1 MLSNDI
7 ILMAGL
13 PASGKSQISKQ
24 YEELGYKILSL
35 DKKTMYIA
43 GDTAVVEKE
52 IKNGNKVVIDNTN
65 TVAVT
70 RKKFIDFAKSNNLT
84 IGIHYINTSKDD
96 CLINSLHRMYER
108 HGEIYMHLLD
118 VPAKYK
124 NESNLFV
131 ISPIFAMA
139 KNFDKISKLEGFDQ
153 FETTKFIR
161 TDNFGYINKAIF
173 VDLDG
178 TVRKSKGE
186 LAYPTEISD
195 IEILK
200 NSVEVLKK
208 YKSDGYKIIAVTN
221 QSGISKKILTAQK
234 CKDLID
240 HTNKLLDNLIDDYHF
255 CPHLPPKDICY
266 CRKPQSGVG
275 VLMMHK
281 HKLDLKSCIMVGDST
296 SDRTFAER
304 LKMTHRPPNLFF
316 NR

>member
-1 MLSNDI
+1 
-7 ILMAGL
+7 
-13 PASGKSQISKQ
+13 
-24 YEELGYKILSL
+24 
-35 DKKTMYIA
+35 
-43 GDTAVVEKE
+43 
-52 IKNGNKVVIDNTN
+52 
-65 TVAVT
+65 
-70 RKKFIDFAKSNNLT
+70 
-84 IGIHYINTSKDD
+84 
-96 CLINSLHRMYER
+96 
-108 HGEIYMHLLD
+108 
-118 VPAKYK
+118 
-124 NESNLFV
+124 
-131 ISPIFAMA
+131 MA

-153 FETTKFIR
+153 FETTKFVR
-161 TDNFGYINKAIF
+161 ADSFGYTNKAIF

-178 TVRKSKGE
+178 TVRKSNGE

-240 HTNKLLDNLIDDYHF
+240 HTNELLENLIDDYHF

-275 VLMMHK
+275 ILMMHK